1 MDSEKNKNVK
11 RIIADA
17 VIFFGFMLLAV
28 GLIMFLVFNKDVFFS
43 AGVMAV
49 LFAITM
55 LILPV
60 GYVLTLKKASG
71 GKYAL
76 YAAIVLLAAAV
87 AMLIAIVL
95 KSFIIDYVQPL
106 ALSTMTIIIL
116 IAAGVI
122 TLIGALLE
130 LIFRRHTVS
139 IITCAMLIAV
149 MLTGIIW
156 YNTQGYGKFND
167 DILDNGQ
174 FLFKNGES
182 GYATFRIPSIIALDH
197 EVLNGK
203 YGMTLT
209 EDVLLASAEGRRN
222 SSHDTGSIDLVYKTS
237 EDGGKTWS
245 DLKILLS
252 YTDQIGKYGNPT
264 PVLDSETGLVN
275 FPYMTGTE
283 ADKYDY
289 KTYNARFRVENNLTL
304 TLNETPQD
312 ISFEQTDT
320 SGGGTD
326 GVRQHTLMI
335 GPGKS
340 IQLKTGERKGR
351 IIVPAS
357 SGGYAFVMYSDDN
370 GLTWIKGENAGTGNE
385 CEAAELDDGTLVM
398 VIRDMTGCSTYHPE
412 QYQRLSY
419 SDDGGETWYEQTVD
433 TTLRSPICMSSV
445 AVKDGKLIMSYPDS
459 FHTRVNLTLGVSE
472 DGGDNWITYPVY
484 NGAAGYSCVTVTSD
498 NRVFVLAE
506 IGKINYNEILYFA
519 EIKI

>member
-197 EVLNGK
+197 EVLNEK

-222 SSHDTGSIDLVYKTS
+222 SSHDTGSIDLSKA
-237 EDGGKTWS
+237 
-245 DLKILLS
+245 
-252 YTDQIGKYGNPT
+252 IG
-264 PVLDSETGLVN
+264 
-275 FPYMTGTE
+275 
-283 ADKYDY
+283 
-289 KTYNARFRVENNLTL
+289 
-304 TLNETPQD
+304 
-312 ISFEQTDT
+312 
-320 SGGGTD
+320 
-326 GVRQHTLMI
+326 
-335 GPGKS
+335 
-340 IQLKTGERKGR
+340 
-351 IIVPAS
+351 
-357 SGGYAFVMYSDDN
+357 
-370 GLTWIKGENAGTGNE
+370 
-385 CEAAELDDGTLVM
+385 EL
-398 VIRDMTGCSTYHPE
+398 
-412 QYQRLSY
+412 Q
-419 SDDGGETWYEQTVD
+419 
-433 TTLRSPICMSSV
+433 
-445 AVKDGKLIMSYPDS
+445 
-459 FHTRVNLTLGVSE
+459 
-472 DGGDNWITYPVY
+472 
-484 NGAAGYSCVTVTSD
+484 
-498 NRVFVLAE
+498 
-506 IGKINYNEILYFA
+506 
-519 EIKI
+519 